1 MLMTFVITDDEMFQN
16 TTPSDLFDQL
26 FVTQMGIGYTGE
38 LKDGFPSDFSFSAEE
53 LKLFCSGQLAH
64 L

>member
-38 LKDGFPSDFSFSAEE
+38 LKDGFPSDFF
-53 LKLFCSGQLAH
+53 FQQRN
-64 L
+64 